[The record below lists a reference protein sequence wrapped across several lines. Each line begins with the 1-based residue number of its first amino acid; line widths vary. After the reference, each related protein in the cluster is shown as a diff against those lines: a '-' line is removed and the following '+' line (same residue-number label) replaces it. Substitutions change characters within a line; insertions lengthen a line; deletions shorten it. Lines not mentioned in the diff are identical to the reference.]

1 MATKFNSTQTKYL
14 INRVKEEAE
23 KLIKARYPYYSK
35 WNKSVNLSNDD
46 IIDCIVKSKRKSI
59 YSHDIIAL
67 LQSGHHI
74 NLDILYPELKD
85 YREAKNKDLIDYVDK
100 IDAEIRKFEDAIMF
114 TGNQDEFAYCLAAL
128 AKIV

>member
-1 MATKFNSTQTKYL
+1 M
-14 INRVKEEAE
+14 
-23 KLIKARYPYYSK
+23 
-35 WNKSVNLSNDD
+35 
-46 IIDCIVKSKRKSI
+46 
-59 YSHDIIAL
+59 